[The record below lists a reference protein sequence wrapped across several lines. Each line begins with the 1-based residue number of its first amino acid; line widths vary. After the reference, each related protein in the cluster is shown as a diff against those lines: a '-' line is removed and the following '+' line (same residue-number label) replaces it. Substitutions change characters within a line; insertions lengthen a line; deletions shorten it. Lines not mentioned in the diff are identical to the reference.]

1 MTTTGA
7 AIHQQLLMALEPA
20 VVVVEEAC
28 EVLEAQLLASLTPS
42 VKHLIMIGD
51 YKQLRPKVS

>member
-1 MTTTGA
+1 
-7 AIHQQLLMALEPA
+7 MALEPA

-51 YKQLRPKVS
+51 HKQLRPKVKQGQVPYTLYTDN